1 MDSLK
6 AILTSPVQSF
16 GSVQATAKK
25 TEQSAV
31 AVSPATTTPILL
43 PAQQDPNSPEHKQEI
58 TTAVKDINQF
68 FQAAQRTLDF
78 SLDDASG
85 RMVMQIRDTTT
96 NEVIRQ
102 IPSEDALLL
111 AKKLDGLTGLLFKAQ
126 A

>member
-16 GSVQATAKK
+16 GPMQATVKK
-25 TEQSAV
+25 AEQSAV
-31 AVSPATTTPILL
+31 AVSPATTTPVLL
-43 PAQQDPNSPEHKQEI
+43 PAQKDPNSPEHKQEI
-58 TTAVKDINQF
+58 TNAVKDINQF